1 MIQEGRPQPGYYKR
15 KLVRG
20 GPWIP
25 VRLWV
30 DPAHDGRIAATVGID
45 DRADFAIDIWT
56 WVAGNPISE
65 DEYNYL
71 IANLKHVRD
80 HRPDDPLNTPT
91 APVDFATMGT
101 RGDGA
106 RGRADELM
114 AEPGRELQVMEDAQ
128 ASTLWIKRANAVKK
142 TLEVEMKD
150 AAAVTRE
157 QLSAIEQP
165 YRTRIS
171 QLEDLVA
178 DELRLLHD
186 WRRVRN
192 YPAIATEYGAR
203 GFTRDTQRIEVV
215 DIRKV
220 PTEFLTVDM
229 TKLRAALKLG
239 DVAGVVVHKE
249 PSTVVS

>member
-1 MIQEGRPQPGYYKR
+1 MIKEGEPQPGFYKR

-20 GPWIP
+20 GPWLP
-25 VRLWV
+25 VSIGHTAADSLVAIVGLDQHV
-30 DPAHDGRIAATVGID
+30 DPQ
-45 DRADFAIDIWT
+45 DIWT
-56 WVAGNPISE
+56 WVVGNQISE

-71 IANLKHVRD
+71 IANLKHARD

-101 RGDGA
+101 RSTGPLL
-106 RGRADELM
+106 RADELM

-142 TLEVEMKD
+142 TLEAEMKD
-150 AAAVTRE
+150 SAALAKE

-165 YRTRIS
+165 YRTRIA

-192 YPAIATEYGAR
+192 YPPIPTEYGAKA
-203 GFTRDTQRIEVV
+203 FTRDTDRLSIT
-215 DIRKV
+215 INLV
-220 PTEFLTVDM
+220 PKEFLTPN
-229 TKLRAALKLG
+229 LAAIRAALKAG
-239 DVAGVVVHKE
+239 ATIPGVVVHKE